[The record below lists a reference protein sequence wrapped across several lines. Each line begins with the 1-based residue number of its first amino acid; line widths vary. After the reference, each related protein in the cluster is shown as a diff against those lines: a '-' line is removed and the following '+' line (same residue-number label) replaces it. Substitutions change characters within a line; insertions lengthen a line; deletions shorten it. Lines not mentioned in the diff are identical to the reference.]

1 MQATIHYHLHCIY
14 NYLHS
19 IYIVL
24 GIISNLERIKS
35 IQEDVCRLY
44 ANATPFYRRDLSI
57 LGLGSPR
64 GYRGVLEPIPCRY
77 QGMTVLLD
85 EKARCQSLYIVCY
98 QSFKR
103 RKIKVYT
110 YVLLCVIHTD
120 HRWHDEQEAG
130 DWLLLGRDIR
140 PEDRVGGRLYTFSLY
155 LLSFMPYECVTY
167 SKG

>member
-77 QGMTVLLD
+77 QGMTVFPSTCKEPRD
-85 EKARCQSLYIVCY
+85 STSLTAGCFYLFLNFTQIESLGV
-98 QSFKR
+98 F
-103 RKIKVYT
+103 
-110 YVLLCVIHTD
+110 CV
-120 HRWHDEQEAG
+120 W
-130 DWLLLGRDIR
+130 
-140 PEDRVGGRLYTFSLY
+140 
-155 LLSFMPYECVTY
+155 LLSFHVLVRFSLAFAARRLGFIAE
-167 SKG
+167 